1 MRRYLP
7 LPSFRRFLPAV
18 AVLLAVAAAVPLRA
32 EIVERVLVKVNGEI
46 FTKTD
51 LENRQVAALRRQNP
65 NMTDEELKKRVE
77 QVTPQILVDAIDEM
91 LLLQRGKE
99 LGYKMSDEQF
109 DDILKRLKSEN
120 KIETEEQFQAA
131 LKQEGL
137 TLPDLRR
144 SIERQMIIEH
154 VQQTEVF
161 SRISVNDNEARKY
174 YDEHKNEFT
183 SVPTVTLREILVR
196 VPGDQKTVNVAQDE
210 EARQKAE
217 AIRARAINGENFEK
231 LAAASD
237 APSKANG
244 GLIGPISRSDLDP
257 NFAKILEGMKVGD
270 ISEPIRTAGG
280 YDIVK
285 LEAATPTK
293 VLPFEEA
300 RSQIANRVFAMKQ
313 RAEFENYLKRLR
325 AAAIIDWKVP
335 ELKKLYDEQ
344 VSRPAAANP
353 AGPLPQ

>member
-1 MRRYLP
+1 MRRFLSS
-7 LPSFRRFLPAV
+7 PSFRRFLPALIVVV
-18 AVLLAVAAAVPLRA
+18 ASAAAVPLRA

-65 NMTDEELKKRVE
+65 NISEEELKKRVE

-131 LKQEGL
+131 LKQEGI
-137 TLPDLRR
+137 TLPELRR
-144 SIERQMIIEH
+144 SIERQMIIER

-183 SVPTVTLREILVR
+183 SVPTVTLREILVK
-196 VPGDQKTVNVAQDE
+196 VPTNQKTVNVAQDE
-210 EARQKAE
+210 AARQRAE
-217 AIRARAINGENFEK
+217 EIRARALKGEPFDT
-231 LAAASD
+231 LAALSD

-257 NFAKILEGMKVGD
+257 SFAKILESMKVGD
-270 ISEPIRTAGG
+270 ISEPIRTPGG

-285 LEAATPTK
+285 LEAATQTT

-300 RSQIANRVFAMKQ
+300 RPQIANRVFATKQ
-313 RAEFENYLKRLR
+313 RGEFENYIKRLR

-344 VSRPAAANP
+344 VARPAANA
-353 AGPLPQ
+353 AAPLPQ